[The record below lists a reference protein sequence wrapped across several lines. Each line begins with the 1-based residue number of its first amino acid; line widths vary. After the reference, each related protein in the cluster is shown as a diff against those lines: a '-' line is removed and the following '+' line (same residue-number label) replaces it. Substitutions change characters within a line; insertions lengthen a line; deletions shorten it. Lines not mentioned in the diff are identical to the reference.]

1 MDAFCNKKKA
11 IDIIRMRCVQYDHV
25 FANDMRQKLPQYS
38 GRLAAE
44 QAKRLERA
52 SNTRKK
58 TAMAKRQIN
67 GQSSTT
73 PLDPDAIPDEDGHRC
88 A

>member
-1 MDAFCNKKKA
+1 
-11 IDIIRMRCVQYDHV
+11 MRCVQYDHV
-25 FANDMRQKLPQYS
+25 FANDMKQKLPQYS
-38 GRLAAE
+38 ARLAAE
-44 QAKRLERA
+44 KEKRLERA

-58 TAMAKRQIN
+58 TAMAKRQTD

-73 PLDPDAIPDEDGHRC
+73 PLAPDTTPDEDDAYLPSLSSGSLSS